1 MTKFNKDDIY
11 RVLRGFR
18 DGARFLKNFDMYE
31 PEVEE
36 ILDTSYANEYEFETE
51 VKRMFNIE
59 EAKKDT
65 KNIIEI
71 EEEVTISQEDG
82 SKVVLEKGDRVEV
95 LKEMISVSP
104 MIKSSI
110 REMLA
115 TIDKFYEGDPADM
128 MELGQYIGKIIVQEN
143 FMLAEGMYEVFEREI

>member
-1 MTKFNKDDIY
+1 
-11 RVLRGFR
+11 
-18 DGARFLKNFDMYE
+18 MYE

-143 FMLAEGMYEVFEREI
+143 FMLAEGMYEIFEREI